1 MYCKQR
7 PVNPCEL
14 VLLQKS
20 LKSIKPTVWPALFW
34 LVISTFLLVLP
45 GSALPKNDWL
55 GKLWFDKWIHV
66 GLFAIMV
73 FLWCW
78 SMTRFETDPVN
89 RKKGF
94 LFIAILCLVYGIGM
108 EFVQKY
114 FVVNRSFDE
123 GDILADAGGCI
134 AGWLFSYR
142 RYIKK

>member
-1 MYCKQR
+1 MRIQ
-7 PVNPCEL
+7 P
-14 VLLQKS
+14 S
-20 LKSIKPTVWPALFW
+20 VWPAIVW
-34 LVISTFLLVLP
+34 LTISTFLLVLP
-45 GSALPKNDWL
+45 GSSLPKNDWM
-55 GKLWFDKWIHV
+55 GKLWLDKWIHV

-78 SMTRFETDPVN
+78 AMTRFEVDPAKW
-89 RKKGF
+89 KKGF
-94 LFIAILCLVYGIGM
+94 LLIAILCLAYGIGM

-134 AGWLFSYR
+134 AGWVFSGR